1 MGSGLTNEQ
10 KNLIL
15 GTLLGDG
22 SIEKRW
28 KNPRLRIDHSV
39 AQKKYVFWKY
49 DILKSIATQEPHI
62 INEID
67 KRSGKLSTRW
77 YFSTKAIPELD
88 FFYQLFYQNKRKA
101 IKLGLLDHIIHP
113 LSLAVWLM
121 DDGYKRNDCDAL
133 RLSTDCFSYREQ
145 EILQRCLDKNF
156 GISSKIHKKGKT
168 WNLYIPSPEM
178 NRVRTLLT
186 PFIVPTMNYKLPPR
200 NDLPRPFGYS
210 KRAGRIAVIALL

>member
-121 DDGYKRNDCDAL
+121 DDGSAEYAGASLQTHGFSLADVI
-133 RLSTDCFSYREQ
+133 RLMKAIQ
-145 EILQRCLDKNF
+145 GNF
-156 GISSKIHKKGKT
+156 GIKVQKRRNKGKWIIYFPKSSMEKLKLT
-168 WNLYIPSPEM
+168 VQKYVLPEF
-178 NRVRTLLT
+178 R
-186 PFIVPTMNYKLPPR
+186 YKL
-200 NDLPRPFGYS
+200 LPYS
-210 KRAGRIAVIALL
+210 LR